1 MDFIK
6 CKGYFN
12 ELATDDFY
20 VCASLV
26 DYVAIEERQNE
37 YALNIYGLDKGFLG
51 TVYRY
56 DAYDDL
62 ADVMDK
68 LIQYLSAIN
77 NNAPFNAWDK

>member
-12 ELATDDFY
+12 ELATDGFY

-26 DYVAIEERQNE
+26 DYVAIEERQDE
-37 YALNIYGLDKGFLG
+37 YALNIYGLNKEFLG
-51 TVYRY
+51 TVYCY

-62 ADVMDK
+62 ADVMNK

-77 NNAPFNAWDK
+77 NNAPFNVWDK